1 MIFSF
6 EFRRHLMVKGYC
18 LNWILGRFKKGW
30 RPEFIMIHYR
40 YIIVIL
46 FVVVNALLLAN
57 FITITSKSRF
67 VSSDFSGAVPRS
79 FFLEIIED
87 TPLSTEH
94 VSWSCIVRSSND
106 QLVLSG
112 TGSSL
117 HILRIGPPYQIDC
130 HKTTDVEG
138 DIFFYLKLMFILDG
152 DELPTSR
159 YLGSANINEDNPKG
173 RISWPAR

>member
-1 MIFSF
+1 MIQ
-6 EFRRHLMVKGYC
+6 
-18 LNWILGRFKKGW
+18 
-30 RPEFIMIHYR
+30 YR
-40 YIIVIL
+40 YIIVSL
-46 FVVVNALLLAN
+46 FVIINALLLAN
-57 FITITSKSRF
+57 FIAITSQSRF

-87 TPLSTEH
+87 TGSLTEH
-94 VSWSCIVRSSND
+94 VSWSCDIITSNSQSS
-106 QLVLSG
+106 LSG

-117 HILRIGPPYQIDC
+117 HILRMGPPYQIDC

-138 DIFFYLKLMFILDG
+138 NIFFYLKLMFIPAG

-159 YLGSANINEDNPKG
+159 YLGSSNISEDNPKA

>member
-1 MIFSF
+1 MI
-6 EFRRHLMVKGYC
+6 L
-18 LNWILGRFKKGW
+18 
-30 RPEFIMIHYR
+30 YR

-57 FITITSKSRF
+57 FIAISSQSRF
-67 VSSDFSGAVPRS
+67 VSSDFLGTVPRS

-87 TPLSTEH
+87 TGSLTEH
-94 VSWSCIVRSSND
+94 VSWSCDIMTSNG
-106 QLVLSG
+106 QLSLSG

-117 HILRIGPPYQIDC
+117 HILRRGPPYQIDC

-138 DIFFYLKLMFILDG
+138 NIFFYLKLMFIPAG

-159 YLGSANINEDNPKG
+159 YLGSSNINEVNPKA
-173 RISWPAR
+173 RISWPAG

>member
-1 MIFSF
+1 MI
-6 EFRRHLMVKGYC
+6 K
-18 LNWILGRFKKGW
+18 
-30 RPEFIMIHYR
+30 YR

-57 FITITSKSRF
+57 FIAITSQSRF

-87 TPLSTEH
+87 TRVSTEH
-94 VSWSCIVRSSND
+94 AGWSCVVMTSNG

-117 HILRIGPPYQIDC
+117 HILRMGPPYQIDC

-138 DIFFYLKLMFILDG
+138 DIFFYLKIMFIPDG

-159 YLGSANINEDNPKG
+159 YLGSSNIDEVNPTG
-173 RISWPAR
+173 RISWPAT

>member
-1 MIFSF
+1 M
-6 EFRRHLMVKGYC
+6 
-18 LNWILGRFKKGW
+18 NWILGRFKKGY
-30 RPEFIMIHYR
+30 RPEIVMIQYR

-46 FVVVNALLLAN
+46 FVVVNALLLAT
-57 FITITSKSRF
+57 FISITSQSRF

-94 VSWSCIVRSSND
+94 AGWSCIVMTSNG

-117 HILRIGPPYQIDC
+117 HILRIGPPYQIEC
-130 HKTTDVEG
+130 NKTTDIEG
-138 DIFFYLKLMFILDG
+138 NIFFYLKLMFIPDG

-159 YLGSANINEDNPKG
+159 YLGSANINEDNPIG